1 MPHTRSV
8 AVGVFVGAGSR
19 YEADQIA
26 GASHYLEHVLF
37 KGTEKRPEPQL
48 ISGAIESVGGMMN
61 ASTDREATMYFCKVA
76 ATHFPLALDVLTD
89 MARHPLFAPN
99 EVERERGVIIEELNM
114 TNDQPDAYADMLI
127 DEALWPDQAMGRDI
141 GGTKESV
148 GAISR
153 LALADYHSS
162 QYVPNNV
169 VVSVAGNIAHD
180 EVVSRVDEIL
190 GDWPAGDPLPWE
202 DVRPSGEGVRVRLG
216 NRHTD
221 QAHLCLAVEGVSA
234 VSPDRY
240 TVDMLN
246 AVLGEGM
253 TSRLFMELR
262 ERRGLAYDVH
272 SSSMH
277 YRDCGALVVTSGVD
291 PSNVN
296 EAITAVIG
304 EFEKLGE
311 DVPQQDLG
319 PGRRVRCRTAGPAP
333 GGHPRGDGLDGR
345 TGVAARSGADSRRG
359 CRFAAEDHHQ
369 RSPRRRPRVP
379 SQRRLPPRSRGAVPL
394 RGALPPTAARLSRA
408 P

>member
-1 MPHTRSV
+1 MPHTRSA

-48 ISGAIESVGGMMN
+48 IGGAIESVGGMMN

-89 MARHPLFAPN
+89 MTRHPLFAPN

-153 LALADYHSS
+153 QALADYHAS

-180 EVVSRVDEIL
+180 EVVSRVDELL
-190 GDWPAGDPLPWE
+190 GDWPSGDPLPWE
-202 DVRPSGEGVRVRLG
+202 DVRPTGEGVRVRLG

-234 VSPDRY
+234 ASPDRY

-291 PSNVN
+291 TSNVN

-311 DVPQQDLG
+311 DVPQQDLDRAVEFAV
-319 PGRRVRCRTAGPAP
+319 GRLDLRLEDTRAVMGWMGGQELLRDQVLTPDEVVASLRRITTSEVR
-333 GGHPRGDGLDGR
+333 D
-345 TGVAARSGADSRRG
+345 AAREYLRNVDYRLSVVGPFRSEA
-359 CRFAAEDHHQ
+359 RF
-369 RSPRRRPRVP
+369 
-379 SQRRLPPRSRGAVPL
+379 RRL
-394 RGALPPTAARLSRA
+394 LPA
-408 P
+408 

>member
-1 MPHTRSV
+1 MPHTRSA

-89 MARHPLFAPN
+89 MTRHPLFAPN

-153 LALADYHSS
+153 LALADYHAS

-180 EVVSRVDEIL
+180 EVVGRVDELL

-202 DVRPSGEGVRVRLG
+202 DVRPTGEGVRVRLG

-234 VSPDRY
+234 ASPDRY

-277 YRDCGALVVTSGVD
+277 YRDCGALIVTSGVD
-291 PSNVN
+291 TSNVN
-296 EAITAVIG
+296 EAITAVIE

-311 DVPQQDLG
+311 DVPQQDLDRAVEFAV
-319 PGRRVRCRTAGPAP
+319 GRLDLRLEDTRAVMGWMGGQELLRDQVLTPDEVVASLRRITTSEVR
-333 GGHPRGDGLDGR
+333 D
-345 TGVAARSGADSRRG
+345 AAREYLRNVDYRLAVVGPFRSEA
-359 CRFAAEDHHQ
+359 RF
-369 RSPRRRPRVP
+369 
-379 SQRRLPPRSRGAVPL
+379 RRL
-394 RGALPPTAARLSRA
+394 LPA
-408 P
+408 

>member
-1 MPHTRSV
+1 MPHTRSA

-48 ISGAIESVGGMMN
+48 IGGAIESVGGMMN

-89 MARHPLFAPN
+89 MTRHPLFAPN

-153 LALADYHSS
+153 QALADYHAS

-180 EVVSRVDEIL
+180 EVVSRVDELL
-190 GDWPAGDPLPWE
+190 GDWPSGDPLPWE
-202 DVRPSGEGVRVRLG
+202 DVRPTGEGVRVRLG

-234 VSPDRY
+234 ASPDRY

-291 PSNVN
+291 TSNVN

-304 EFEKLGE
+304 EFDKLGE
-311 DVPQQDLG
+311 DVPQQDLDRAVEFAV
-319 PGRRVRCRTAGPAP
+319 GRLDLRLEDTRAVMGWMGGQELLRDQVLTPDEVVASLRRITTSEVR
-333 GGHPRGDGLDGR
+333 D
-345 TGVAARSGADSRRG
+345 AAREYLRNVDYRLAVVGPFRSEA
-359 CRFAAEDHHQ
+359 RF
-369 RSPRRRPRVP
+369 
-379 SQRRLPPRSRGAVPL
+379 RRL
-394 RGALPPTAARLSRA
+394 LPA
-408 P
+408 